1 MRHHSFRAAR
11 HRVLAFVLYNM
22 LLLRQSSL
30 GNNIQFRNDCW
41 TEQVDMM
48 AMTSE
53 ELKDAA
59 LEMKGGKL
67 CTNPVIPRLL
77 G

>member
-1 MRHHSFRAAR
+1 MRHHSFWAAR
-11 HRVLAFVLYNM
+11 HHVLAFVLYDM

-48 AMTSE
+48 TSE

-67 CTNPVIPRLL
+67 CTNPVILRLL

>member
-11 HRVLAFVLYNM
+11 HHVLAF
-22 LLLRQSSL
+22 RQSSL

-59 LEMKGGKL
+59 LQMKGGKL
-67 CTNPVIPRLL
+67 CTKPVIPRLL